1 MIKDPYIGMPIII
14 DTSPD
19 IPGGC
24 GCFEDNGNNNSGE
37 NTGDTDNTM
46 PGKDFDNM
54 YLGGLP
60 LAMCYVPMQRW
71 NTTYSLQKGL
81 ERGTIFP
88 ELDLPFLGGRE
99 R

>member
-1 MIKDPYIGMPIII
+1 
-14 DTSPD
+14 
-19 IPGGC
+19 
-24 GCFEDNGNNNSGE
+24 
-37 NTGDTDNTM
+37 M
-46 PGKDFDNM
+46 PGKDFDKM
-54 YLGGLP
+54 YLGELP